1 MIVYF
6 GIKRATHTLMNKQQ
20 LTSQGIRIGNSCA
33 RSEESL
39 PNKVDAYLNQ
49 KVGKTCQEYSVLNES
64 LNTR

>member
-1 MIVYF
+1 MQ
-6 GIKRATHTLMNKQQ
+6 IKFQKASKTLKVLWNETINNTLKFVPAKK
-20 LTSQGIRIGNSCA
+20 TA
-33 RSEESL
+33 ESL